1 MTSANVLQETCMN
14 ISFDKIIVVLGF
26 LAVLVA
32 VQFIVK
38 LRTGD
43 RKTQDN
49 TPSKIKLRSRLNLS
63 NSERADL
70 LSVDGKSL
78 LIIFSKGAQ
87 PNIIDITAPFEDS
100 ENGLVK

>member
-1 MTSANVLQETCMN
+1 MN

-32 VQFIVK
+32 IQLIVK
-38 LRTGD
+38 LRARD
-43 RKTQDN
+43 RTTLDSH
-49 TPSKIKLRSRLNLS
+49 TSKIKLRSRLNLS
-63 NSERADL
+63 NNERADL
-70 LSVDGKSL
+70 LNVDGKSL

-87 PNIIDITAPFEDS
+87 PNIIDITPPFENR

>member
-1 MTSANVLQETCMN
+1 MN

-32 VQFIVK
+32 IQLIVK
-38 LRTGD
+38 LRTRD
-43 RKTQDN
+43 RTTLDSH
-49 TPSKIKLRSRLNLS
+49 TSKIKLRSRLNLS
-63 NSERADL
+63 NNERADL
-70 LSVDGKSL
+70 LNVDGKSL

-87 PNIIDITAPFEDS
+87 PNIVDITPPFENP

>member
-1 MTSANVLQETCMN
+1 MN

-32 VQFIVK
+32 IQVIVK
-38 LRTGD
+38 IRGRDSSTLD
-43 RKTQDN
+43 SN
-49 TPSKIKLRSRLNLS
+49 ASKIKLRSRINLS
-63 NSERADL
+63 NNDRADL
-70 LSVDGKSL
+70 LNVDGTSL

-87 PNIIDITAPFEDS
+87 PNVIDITPPFENP

>member
-1 MTSANVLQETCMN
+1 MN

-26 LAVLVA
+26 LAILVA
-32 VQFIVK
+32 IQLVVK
-38 LRTGD
+38 VRTGD

-63 NSERADL
+63 NNERADL

-78 LIIFSKGAQ
+78 LIIFSKGSQ
-87 PNIIDITAPFEDS
+87 PNIIDITAPFEDTES
-100 ENGLVK
+100 DLVK

>member
-1 MTSANVLQETCMN
+1 MN
-14 ISFDKIIVVLGF
+14 ISFDKTIVVLGF

-63 NSERADL
+63 NNERADL

-78 LIIFSKGAQ
+78 LIIFSKHVQGPVALDLQ
-87 PNIIDITAPFEDS
+87 SGEEKVNRLDR
-100 ENGLVK
+100 LR

>member
-1 MTSANVLQETCMN
+1 MN

-32 VQFIVK
+32 IQLIVK
-38 LRTGD
+38 LRARD
-43 RKTQDN
+43 RTTLDSH
-49 TPSKIKLRSRLNLS
+49 TSKIKLRSRLNLS
-63 NSERADL
+63 NNERADL
-70 LSVDGKSL
+70 LNVDGKSL

-87 PNIIDITAPFEDS
+87 PNIIDITPPVENP

>member
-1 MTSANVLQETCMN
+1 MN

-32 VQFIVK
+32 IQLIVK
-38 LRTGD
+38 LRTRD
-43 RKTQDN
+43 RTTLDSH
-49 TPSKIKLRSRLNLS
+49 TSKIKLRSRLNLS
-63 NSERADL
+63 NNERADL
-70 LSVDGKSL
+70 LNVDGKSL

-87 PNIIDITAPFEDS
+87 PNIIDITPPSENP

>member
-1 MTSANVLQETCMN
+1 MN

-32 VQFIVK
+32 IQLIVK
-38 LRTGD
+38 LRTRD
-43 RKTQDN
+43 RTTLDSH
-49 TPSKIKLRSRLNLS
+49 TSKIKLRSRLNLS
-63 NSERADL
+63 NNERADL
-70 LSVDGKSL
+70 LNVDGKSL

-87 PNIIDITAPFEDS
+87 PNIIDITPPFENP

>member
-1 MTSANVLQETCMN
+1 MN

-32 VQFIVK
+32 IQFIVK
-38 LRTGD
+38 LRARDHTTLD
-43 RKTQDN
+43 KHT
-49 TPSKIKLRSRLNLS
+49 SKIMLRSRLNLS
-63 NSERADL
+63 NNERADL
-70 LSVDGKSL
+70 LNVDGKSL

-87 PNIIDITAPFEDS
+87 PNIIDITPPFENP

>member
-1 MTSANVLQETCMN
+1 MN

-32 VQFIVK
+32 IQVIVK
-38 LRTGD
+38 IRCRDSTTLD
-43 RKTQDN
+43 SN
-49 TPSKIKLRSRLNLS
+49 AFKIKLCSRINLS
-63 NSERADL
+63 NNDRADL
-70 LSVDGKSL
+70 LNVDGKSL

-87 PNIIDITAPFEDS
+87 PNVIDITPPFENP